1 MKRKLF
7 IDAGSTKMEWVM
19 MEGERLTHRFV
30 TSGYNPNYA
39 PIEKLEEIL
48 FKELPVDLDTPDDI
62 AYYGTGCGSEANCV
76 LVHGLLKKRFP
87 EAEIF
92 VSHDMMGAAV
102 ALFGAGR
109 GIACILGTGANSC
122 LYDGGVIVD
131 KGVSLGYLVGDEG
144 SGCYIGRKLVR
155 AYYYGWMPH
164 DLQALFEAKY
174 ELDLKAF
181 IDKVYHQPE
190 ASKYLAGFTRFAG
203 EHQDHPFV
211 RQLVKDCLDEFI
223 EVFVMRYRDC
233 RMLPIGFVGSVA
245 FHFQDI
251 LRDCLASH
259 GLRLGKVLVSPL
271 DGLR

>member
-1 MKRKLF
+1 
-7 IDAGSTKMEWVM
+7 
-19 MEGERLTHRFV
+19 
-30 TSGYNPNYA
+30 
-39 PIEKLEEIL
+39 
-48 FKELPVDLDTPDDI
+48 
-62 AYYGTGCGSEANCV
+62 
-76 LVHGLLKKRFP
+76 
-87 EAEIF
+87 
-92 VSHDMMGAAV
+92 
-102 ALFGAGR
+102 
-109 GIACILGTGANSC
+109 
-122 LYDGGVIVD
+122 
-131 KGVSLGYLVGDEG
+131 
-144 SGCYIGRKLVR
+144 
-155 AYYYGWMPH
+155 MPH

-245 FHFQDI
+245 FHFQGI

-259 GLRLGKVLVSPL
+259 GLQLAKVLVSPL